1 MTRTNTLNAILA
13 TATIGVAS
21 AFAVPAMA
29 QDTTAPAAPAPVV
42 EGELDAFAVAYKDVV
57 AIEQD
62 YGARLQ
68 QTQDEAE
75 QQALIQEAQAEMTQ
89 AVEDAPDIEVNR
101 YIEIMQLAQAD
112 PELQAELNEML
123 QNGS

>member
-1 MTRTNTLNAILA
+1 MTRTSTLNAILA

-21 AFAVPAMA
+21 AFAIPAMA
-29 QDTTAPAAPAPVV
+29 QDTTAPAAPDPIV

-57 AIEQD
+57 AIEQE
-62 YGARLQ
+62 YGAQLQ

-112 PELQAELNEML
+112 PELQAELTEML
-123 QNGS
+123 QSDS